1 MSTPLI
7 AVASTIVSLDGAD
20 LGEFAELNFGRGFD
34 LADQGQASKV
44 GASDFILSPLNYVI
58 WRPASPSSGYY
69 VKTWSEV
76 QARINATTLPLTV
89 YLDSLTS
96 SYPPNSPMQVPGDS
110 GITDC
115 RGLVTFAVVEKFNT
129 SPVFIFVMSGATLLD
144 PVGFVNAAVF
154 LGSGVADPPSLDFSQ
169 ENSTLLLE
177 KTFLLSLDGVVAPI
191 RLSSGKTLL
200 IKAAHSVLDTSPGNP
215 IFSVSSPSI
224 LFLQF
229 PFGDGFP
236 DGFVEGDGTVS
247 VEYGNGFDRFPTLA
261 AFTGTIEYLGTGK
274 TQISGA
280 DLAVDGYR
288 PHPGELVIVGEQT
301 GDIYMS
307 LPATAAP
314 CSQVTVKCSAASAF
328 SAHIQAAGNIDGA
341 AEDVMDLSRLMSRT
355 YTFADGTWSITSQYF
370 PPAA

>member
-1 MSTPLI
+1 
-7 AVASTIVSLDGAD
+7 
-20 LGEFAELNFGRGFD
+20 
-34 LADQGQASKV
+34 
-44 GASDFILSPLNYVI
+44 
-58 WRPASPSSGYY
+58 
-69 VKTWSEV
+69 
-76 QARINATTLPLTV
+76 
-89 YLDSLTS
+89 
-96 SYPPNSPMQVPGDS
+96 MQVPGDS

-314 CSQVTVKCSAASAF
+314 CSQITVKCSAASAF

-355 YTFADGTWSITSQYF
+355 YTFAAGTWSITSQYF